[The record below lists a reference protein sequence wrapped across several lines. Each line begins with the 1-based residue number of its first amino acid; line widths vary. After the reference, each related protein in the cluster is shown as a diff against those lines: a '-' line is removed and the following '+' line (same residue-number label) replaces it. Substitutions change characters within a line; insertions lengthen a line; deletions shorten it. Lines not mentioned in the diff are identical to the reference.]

1 MKAKNLLPFTLSL
14 LLFYPFTFSPFL
26 TLPVGATDKISG
38 NCHYREI
45 EGRYAGVRKNDNGKT
60 YTSFETDDR
69 ITLVYCLRIP
79 KASVSG
85 LAKLISKVT
94 GDVTLNVR
102 VKDCETDKVL
112 LDHSVTQACTKGQ
125 AISLPIIPEMNFP
138 QDTWYRVEIQA
149 PDGYNRITRLL
160 ELDFERSGN
169 LPVIDAH
176 LRGFPTPATHL
187 WFGHSTAEHAP
198 QNESYEWCYQEVLM
212 PKQWATIN
220 TYLMTLGITGGY
232 MGIQMCGQT
241 VQNENGEY
249 TDTIPSTYQHRV
261 LFSIWD
267 NGDTDITPDLAAYLR
282 AGALA
287 HGDDVAIN
295 RFGNEGTGCQSMV
308 YNGLWNPGQ
317 WVQFLTCAR
326 PEERT
331 ITLKDQQGNDSI
343 IRYPCSL
350 LSTWYKN
357 LDDPEWH
364 YMATIRHSGESHY
377 YSTWYSF
384 IENWADTGGEL
395 FRRAYY
401 RNNYQRS
408 VGSGKWY
415 FVNKVDLFS
424 QTDYQNFINEGE
436 ITTRHRRMDYGH
448 GLAGDVP
455 RAFYMQT
462 GGYGQPK
469 DSANVLPLVDDHS
482 RVESINLD
490 SLIGTLQT
498 AYLADSKASMQ
509 TLITSH
515 NSLKTIKNLVAELI
529 ARTNRFEGYTT
540 EAMTPI
546 CELAETNY
554 SFPQMRQALLNMAE
568 NNVMLRYGNT
578 IKADH
583 ICSFRAYMIGNGE
596 DIIAVRDHQV
606 VSIPQA
612 EADVTDPNNHWIIL
626 RHDDTSYYCFYN
638 LGTGD
643 YLSIDSKVRAT
654 GLPHRLTMVFSNKKF
669 LIREGGSKFVGFDA
683 DRQPASVT
691 APKAARFELLDNYY
705 LTPDPKLC
713 EALLEET
720 TPEGITTG
728 IDEIEAAPHGVIEE
742 VEGYFLSSDI
752 AAVYYYDLNGRRIG
766 YALQAGQPVI
776 AHIILRNGAS
786 IVRKIVVK

>member
-1 MKAKNLLPFTLSL
+1 MKHNLLSCLMML
-14 LLFYPFTFSPFL
+14 VALQMQ
-26 TLPVGATDKISG
+26 ATDIIDG

-45 EGRYAGVRKNDNGKT
+45 DGRYAGVRKNDNGVT
-60 YTSFETDDR
+60 TTTFETDDR
-69 ITLVYCLRIP
+69 IILVYCLRIP
-79 KASVSG
+79 KATVSAS
-85 LAKLISKVT
+85 AKLISKVT

-102 VKDCETDKVL
+102 VKNCETSEVL
-112 LDHSVTQACTKGQ
+112 LEHSVTQACTRNKS
-125 AISLPIIPEMNFP
+125 ASLEIIPEMNFP
-138 QDTWYRVEIQA
+138 ADTWYRVEIQA
-149 PDGYNRITRLL
+149 PEGYSRIQRLD
-160 ELDFERSGN
+160 ELDFERTGSR
-169 LPVIDAH
+169 PVIDAH

-187 WFGHSTAEHAP
+187 WFGHSTAANAP

-241 VQNENGEY
+241 VENENGQK
-249 TDTIPSTYQHRV
+249 TDTIPSSYQHRV

-267 NGDTDITPDLAAYLR
+267 NGDTDITPNLATYLR

-287 HGDDVAIN
+287 NGDDVAIN

-308 YNGLWNPGQ
+308 YNGRWNPGQ

-331 ITLKDQQGNDSI
+331 IVLKDQAGNDSI

-357 LDDPEWH
+357 IDDPEWH

-424 QTDYQNFINEGE
+424 QTDYQTFIKDGE

-448 GLAGDVP
+448 GRASDVP

-462 GGYGQPK
+462 GGYGMPK
-469 DSANVLPLVDDHS
+469 DSANTLPLVDDHS
-482 RVESINLD
+482 CVESINLD
-490 SLIGTLQT
+490 SLIATLKT
-498 AYLADSKASMQ
+498 AYLADSKASMKALLATRGTKKLLDPFVQ
-509 TLITSH
+509 D
-515 NSLKTIKNLVAELI
+515 LVAR
-529 ARTNRFEGYTT
+529 ANRFEGYTYEALAPIRDMLET
-540 EAMTPI
+540 EYTVREMKA
-546 CELAETNY
+546 
-554 SFPQMRQALLNMAE
+554 ALLKMAE
-568 NNVMLRYGNT
+568 KNELLRYGNT
-578 IKADH
+578 VKTDH
-583 ICSFRAYMIGNGE
+583 ICSFRAYMIGNGT
-596 DIIAVRDHQV
+596 DIIAVRDNQLV
-606 VSIPQA
+606 TIPQA

-626 RHDDTSYYCFYN
+626 RHDDQTYYCIYN
-638 LGTGD
+638 MGTGLFLSSREKSFLSAIPERITMNFAVGKFAFRLASSR
-643 YLSIDSKVRAT
+643 YLGINASKTLVQVT
-654 GLPHRLTMVFSNKKF
+654 SN
-669 LIREGGSKFVGFDA
+669 
-683 DRQPASVT
+683 P
-691 APKAARFELLDNYY
+691 ARFELLDNYY
-705 LTPDPKLC
+705 LTPSTALC
-713 EALLEET
+713 ETLLEQT
-720 TPEGITTG
+720 TPEGITATG
-728 IDEIEAAPHGVIEE
+728 IDEVEIEPVLLPGEE
-742 VEGYFLSSDI
+742 TSSLSDDI
-752 AAVYYYDLNGRRIG
+752 VGVYYYDLQGRRIG
-766 YALQAGQPVI
+766 YALPVGEPVI

-786 IVRKIVVK
+786 IVRKIVAK